1 MGPTGDRQVGI
12 VAGDSP
18 VDLQPPQVYICC
30 CCGGGGGGEGA
41 RALHLHATTVSNE
54 MAGAARASPLLG
66 FFLALVAAHVP
77 LPVRAQDTVAAGR
90 PLSGDAKLVSRGG
103 KFALGFF
110 QPGIY
115 HTYARVVPNHYH

>member
-1 MGPTGDRQVGI
+1 M
-12 VAGDSP
+12 
-18 VDLQPPQVYICC
+18 
-30 CCGGGGGGEGA
+30 
-41 RALHLHATTVSNE
+41 SNE
-54 MAGAARASPLLG
+54 MAAAARASPLLLLV
-66 FFLALVAAHVP
+66 LALVAAHVP

-115 HTYARVVPNHYH
+115 HTHARVVPMVHVTIYRETVHILYVCVQKFSRHSIYAREHFF